1 MLIRDMF
8 VKDINREINGVIQ
21 VAQDTESVVYQE
33 VSEYVVTSE
42 LKEHFTKFFKMYNK
56 AFIEPTNGIGVWI
69 SGFFGSGKSHFLKML
84 SYILENKQIGSS
96 RTVDM
101 FRDKLVDSPELF
113 SLIEKATANKTEAI
127 LFNIDILAF
136 L

>member
-84 SYILENKQIGSS
+84 SYIWRINKLA
-96 RTVDM
+96 V
-101 FRDKLVDSPELF
+101 VELWICLGI
-113 SLIEKATANKTEAI
+113 SWLIVRSC
-127 LFNIDILAF
+127 LA
-136 L
+136 